1 MSDVIDTDAIS
12 EGQVAVMDQ
21 LPRGDIAAE
30 SPLHHVDSTVSTFTL
45 KPAGVH
51 LWEDALKGHL
61 VLRGDAED
69 PAFQRGV
76 EAALGMAL
84 PERLH
89 SVQQGSLSLR
99 WIAPDEWLLVCPGD
113 RAAALEI
120 QLRRNLSGHF
130 AVVNVSGG
138 QTLIRLAGPDAV
150 MVLKKSCPYD
160 LQERNFPIGKVVTT
174 VLAKT
179 QATLCKIAADQ
190 WELVVRRSFSDYAW
204 RWLIDASTEYG
215 LIVDAPA
222 AADQQR
228 ASTDR
233 RPVFSET

>member
-1 MSDVIDTDAIS
+1 MSDVIDIDAIG

-21 LPRGDIAAE
+21 LPSGDIAAE
-30 SPLHHVDSTVSTFTL
+30 SPLHHVDSTVPTFTL

-89 SVQQGSLSLR
+89 SVQQDSLSLR
-99 WIAPDEWLLVCPGD
+99 WVAPDEWLLVCPGD

-120 QLRRNLSGHF
+120 QLRRHLSGHF

-138 QTLIRLAGPDAV
+138 QTLIRLAGPDAA
-150 MVLKKSCPYD
+150 MVLKKSCSYD
-160 LQERNFPIGKVVTT
+160 LHERNFPTGKVVTT

-190 WELVVRRSFSDYAW
+190 WELVVRRSFADYAW
-204 RWLIDASTEYG
+204 RWLVDASAEYG
-215 LIVDAPA
+215 LTVDAPA
-222 AADQQR
+222 TAAQR
-228 ASTDR
+228 QDSTGR
-233 RPVFSET
+233 RPMTSET

>member
-1 MSDVIDTDAIS
+1 MSDVIDIDAIG

-21 LPRGDIAAE
+21 LPSGEIPAE
-30 SPLHHVDSTVSTFTL
+30 SPLHHLDSTGPASTS
-45 KPAGVH
+45 KPAGVR
-51 LWEDALKGHL
+51 LWEEALKGHL
-61 VLRGDAED
+61 VLRGNAED

-84 PERLH
+84 PERLR
-89 SVQQGSLSLR
+89 SIQQGPLSLR

-113 RAAALEI
+113 QAAALEI
-120 QLRRNLSGHF
+120 RLRRHLSGHF

-138 QTLIRLAGPDAV
+138 QTLIHLAGPDAA

-160 LQERNFPIGKVVTT
+160 LHERNFPIGKVVTT

-190 WELVVRRSFSDYAW
+190 WELVVRRSFADYAW
-204 RWLIDASTEYG
+204 RWLVDASAEYG
-215 LIVDAPA
+215 LIADTPA
-222 AADQQR
+222 TAAQR
-228 ASTDR
+228 QASTGR
-233 RPVFSET
+233 HPVSSET